1 MISVARISHPG
12 TCDERMRLSGHPRDE
27 HPLLRLTQASSS
39 GAAGPL
45 RKTARPRHKC
55 PCCETAPQARP
66 EGRGAIVARPACAT
80 HPPLNLT

>member
-1 MISVARISHPG
+1 MTPVARISHAAPR
-12 TCDERMRLSGHPRDE
+12 DEWTRPSGHPPDE

-39 GAAGPL
+39 GAAGRL

-55 PCCETAPQARP
+55 PCCETAPLTRP
-66 EGRGAIVARPACAT
+66 KGRGAIVARPARAT

>member
-12 TCDERMRLSGHPRDE
+12 TCDKWTRLSGHPPDE
-27 HPLLRLTQASSS
+27 HPLLLLTQASSS

-45 RKTARPRHKC
+45 RKTARPRHKYLSRRA
-55 PCCETAPQARP
+55 APLARP
-66 EGRGAIVARPACAT
+66 RGRGAIVARPACAT